1 MLQKDYRDIIGGLL
15 MMGLG
20 LFVSWYAFEN
30 YEIGTANRMGPG
42 FFPVGLGAL
51 LAVLGFFIAL
61 PAFFRSGTRMRF
73 EVRTLVLVTASIA
86 VFAML
91 LKSMGIIV
99 ATALAVMISS
109 TADREITWK
118 GRIFVSIGVATMV
131 WLVFIYGLR
140 MVLPTWP
147 WSP

>member
-1 MLQKDYRDIIGGLL
+1 MFQKDYRDMVGGLL
-15 MMGLG
+15 MMFVGLA
-20 LFVSWYAFEN
+20 VSFFAYEN
-30 YEIGTANRMGPG
+30 YDIGTLNRMGPG
-42 FFPVGLGAL
+42 FFPVGLGGI

-61 PAFFRSGTRMRF
+61 PAFFRTGSPVKF
-73 EVRTLVLVTASIA
+73 EMRTLVLVTASIVA
-86 VFAML
+86 FALM

-99 ATALAVMISS
+99 ATTLAVLISS

-118 GRIFVSIGVATMV
+118 GRILVSLGVAAMV

>member
-1 MLQKDYRDIIGGLL
+1 MLQKDYRDILGGLL

-20 LFVSWYAFEN
+20 LFVAWYSYEN
-30 YEIGTANRMGPG
+30 YDIGTMNRMGPG
-42 FFPVGLGAL
+42 FFPIGLGAL

-61 PAFFRSGTRMRF
+61 PAFFRSGTSIRF

-86 VFAML
+86 AFAML

-99 ATALAVMISS
+99 ATAVAVMLSS
-109 TADREITWK
+109 LADREITWK
-118 GRIFVSIGVATMV
+118 GRVLVALGVAAMV

>member
-1 MLQKDYRDIIGGLL
+1 M
-15 MMGLG
+15 
-20 LFVSWYAFEN
+20 
-30 YEIGTANRMGPG
+30 
-42 FFPVGLGAL
+42 
-51 LAVLGFFIAL
+51 
-61 PAFFRSGTRMRF
+61 
-73 EVRTLVLVTASIA
+73 RTLVLVTASIVA
-86 VFAML
+86 FALM

-99 ATALAVMISS
+99 ATTLAVLISS

-118 GRIFVSIGVATMV
+118 GRILVSLGVAAMV